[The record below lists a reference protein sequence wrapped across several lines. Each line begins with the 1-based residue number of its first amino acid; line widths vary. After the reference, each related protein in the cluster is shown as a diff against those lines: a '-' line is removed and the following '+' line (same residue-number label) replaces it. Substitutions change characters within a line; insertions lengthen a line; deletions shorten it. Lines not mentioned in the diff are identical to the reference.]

1 MRQVQ
6 VQSKSSNALHS
17 RALTCVK
24 TMAVWQDQSHVAF
37 TIFVKHLESV
47 GGLYENHKAHTKIG
61 QIVSLYTVVF
71 EDT

>member
-24 TMAVWQDQSHVAF
+24 TMAVWQDESHVGF

-61 QIVSLYTVVF
+61 QFFSLYNVVF
-71 EDT
+71 EYT

>member
-1 MRQVQ
+1 
-6 VQSKSSNALHS
+6 
-17 RALTCVK
+17 
-24 TMAVWQDQSHVAF
+24 MAVWQDQSHVAF

>member
-1 MRQVQ
+1 MQQIQ

-24 TMAVWQDQSHVAF
+24 PMAVWQDESHVGF

-61 QIVSLYTVVF
+61 QFFSLYNEVIEYT
-71 EDT
+71 